1 MPAKPV
7 VLIVDDDAP
16 VLRAVERDLRKR
28 YGQNY
33 RILSAVSGPAAL
45 DLLQRIDQR
54 NEPVALLLVDHRMP
68 QMTGIEFLAQSLERH
83 ADAKRVLLTAYA
95 DTDAAIRAI
104 NQIKLNHYLLKP
116 WDPPEQNLYPVL
128 DDLLDDWQ
136 SAFRPP
142 FEGLRVL
149 GSRWSPK
156 TYELREFLARN
167 AVPYQWLDVDT
178 AQSDPEVQRLV
189 GTALVAG
196 CQFPVVMFQDGTLLH
211 QPDQAELAERI
222 GLRTRA
228 DNKFYDLVI
237 VGGGPAGLAAAV
249 YGASEG
255 LSTVIVERDAPGG
268 QAGLSSRIENYLG
281 FPSGL
286 SGADLTRRAVAQAR
300 RFGAEILAPQHTVSV
315 RAEGPYRIVK
325 LANDSELSC
334 HALMVAT
341 GVQWRK
347 LDVPGMERLQ
357 GAGVY
362 YGAGPAEAISCRDE
376 EVYIVGGAN
385 SAGQAAMN
393 FSRYA
398 RRVVMLVR
406 GAGLGASMS
415 RYLIDE
421 IAETPKIEVQTGA
434 RVVEVHGEERL
445 EAISI
450 QCDASRTVE
459 RVPASALFIFIGAAP
474 STDWLDGFVER
485 DERGFLLTGQDL
497 LKSGQRPKGWQLDR
511 DPSLLETSV
520 PGVFAVGDV
529 RHGSVKRVAS
539 GVGEGSIAIQF
550 VHQYLAKVS
559 A

>member
-1 MPAKPV
+1 MATKAV
-7 VLIVDDDAP
+7 VLIVDDDEP

-33 RILSAVSGPAAL
+33 RIMSAASGQAAL

-54 NEPVALLLVDHRMP
+54 NEPVALFLVDHRMP

-83 ADAKRVLLTAYA
+83 SDAKRVLLTAYA

-104 NQIKLNHYLLKP
+104 NQIKLHHYLLKP
-116 WDPPEQNLYPVL
+116 WDPPDQNLYPVL
-128 DDLLDDWQ
+128 DDLLEDWQ
-136 SAFRPP
+136 SAYRPP
-142 FEGLRVL
+142 FEGLRLL

-178 AQSDPEVQRLV
+178 AQTDPEVQRLV
-189 GTALVAG
+189 ANAHNAG
-196 CQFPVVMFQDGTLLH
+196 CQFPVVLFQDGGMLH
-211 QPDQAELAERI
+211 HPGQAELAERI
-222 GLRTRA
+222 GFRTRA
-228 DNKFYDLVI
+228 DNKFYDVVI

-255 LSTVIVERDAPGG
+255 LKTVIVERDAPGG

-300 RFGAEILAPQHTVSV
+300 RFGAEILAPQHTVSA
-315 RAEGPYRIVK
+315 RTEGPYRIVK
-325 LANDSELSC
+325 LSDDSEISC

-347 LDVPGMERLQ
+347 LDVPGMARLH

-362 YGAGPAEAISCRDE
+362 YGAGPSEAISCRDE

-398 RRVVMLVR
+398 RRVIMLVR
-406 GAGLGASMS
+406 GKGLGASMS

-421 IAETPKIEVQTGA
+421 IAQTANIEVQTGA

-450 QCDASRTVE
+450 QCDATGTVE
-459 RVPASALFIFIGAAP
+459 RAAASGLFIFIGAEP
-474 STDWLDGFVER
+474 STEWLDGFVLR
-485 DERGFLLTGQDL
+485 DERGFVLTGQDL
-497 LKSGQRPKGWQLDR
+497 LKNGQRPRGWPLDR
-511 DPSLLETSV
+511 DPGLLETSV

-529 RHGSVKRVAS
+529 RYGSVKRVAS

-550 VHQYLAKVS
+550 VHQYLSKVS

>member
-1 MPAKPV
+1 V
-7 VLIVDDDAP
+7 
-16 VLRAVERDLRKR
+16 
-28 YGQNY
+28 
-33 RILSAVSGPAAL
+33 
-45 DLLQRIDQR
+45 
-54 NEPVALLLVDHRMP
+54 
-68 QMTGIEFLAQSLERH
+68 
-83 ADAKRVLLTAYA
+83 
-95 DTDAAIRAI
+95 
-104 NQIKLNHYLLKP
+104 
-116 WDPPEQNLYPVL
+116 
-128 DDLLDDWQ
+128 
-136 SAFRPP
+136 
-142 FEGLRVL
+142 

-156 TYELREFLARN
+156 TYELREFLAKN

-178 AQSDPEVQRLV
+178 AGSDPEVRRLV
-189 GTALVAG
+189 ETAQNAG
-196 CQFPVVMFQDGTLLH
+196 CQFPVVMFQDGGMLH
-211 QPDQAELAERI
+211 QPGQAELAERI

-228 DNKFYDLVI
+228 NNKFYDLVI

-300 RFGAEILAPQHTVSV
+300 RFGTEILAPQHTVGV
-315 RAEGPYRIVK
+315 RSEGPYRIVK
-325 LANDSELSC
+325 LADDSELSC

-347 LDVPGMERLQ
+347 LDMPGMERLQ

-406 GAGLGASMS
+406 GPGLGSSMS

-421 IAETPKIEVQTGA
+421 IAHTPKIEVQTGA
-434 RVVEVHGEERL
+434 RVVEVHGEEHL

-450 QCDASRTVE
+450 RCDATGSIE
-459 RVPASALFIFIGAAP
+459 RVPASALFIFIGAEP
-474 STDWLDGFVER
+474 STEWLNGFVER

-497 LKSGQRPKGWQLDR
+497 LKNGERPKGWQLDR
-511 DPSLLETSV
+511 DPGLLETSV
-520 PGVFAVGDV
+520 AGVFAVGDV

-550 VHQYLAKVS
+550 VHQYLSKVS

>member
-1 MPAKPV
+1 MPTKPV
-7 VLIVDDDAP
+7 VLTVDDDAP

-28 YGQNY
+28 YGQKY
-33 RILSAVSGPAAL
+33 RIMSASSGQAAL
-45 DLLQRIDQR
+45 ELVQRLDQR
-54 NEPVALLLVDHRMP
+54 NEPVALFLVDHRMP
-68 QMTGIEFLAQSLERH
+68 HMTGIEFLAQTLPHH
-83 ADAKRVLLTAYA
+83 ADARRVLLTAYA

-104 NQIKLNHYLLKP
+104 NQIKLHHYLLKP
-116 WDPPEQNLYPVL
+116 WDPPEMNLYPVL

-178 AQSDPEVQRLV
+178 AATDPEVHRLV
-189 GTALVAG
+189 EKAHAAG
-196 CQFPVVMFQDGTLLH
+196 CQYPMVMFADGGMLQ
-211 QPDQAELAERI
+211 QPGQGELADRI

-300 RFGAEILAPQHTVSV
+300 RFGAEILAPQHTVSA

-325 LANDSELSC
+325 LGDGSEISC

-347 LDVPGMERLQ
+347 LEIPGMARLH

-362 YGAGPAEAISCRDE
+362 YGAGPSEAISCRDE

-406 GAGLGASMS
+406 GPSLTASMS
-415 RYLIDE
+415 QYLINE
-421 IAETPKIEVQTGA
+421 IAQTPNIEVQTGTQ
-434 RVVEVHGEERL
+434 VVEVHGEDRL

-450 QCDASRTVE
+450 LCATTGTAD
-459 RVPASALFIFIGAAP
+459 RVPASALFIFIGAEP
-474 STDWLDGFVER
+474 STDWLDGLVER
-485 DERGFLLTGQDL
+485 DERGFILTGQDL
-497 LKSGQRPKGWQLDR
+497 LKNGQRPKGWPLDR
-511 DPSLLETSV
+511 DPGLLETSL

-559 A
+559 V

>member
-1 MPAKPV
+1 MPIKPV
-7 VLIVDDDAP
+7 VLTVDDDVP

-28 YGQNY
+28 YGQKY
-33 RILSAVSGPAAL
+33 RILSAASGQSAL

-54 NEPVALLLVDHRMP
+54 NEPVALFLVDHRMP
-68 QMTGIEFLAQSLERH
+68 QMTGIEFLGQTLERH
-83 ADAKRVLLTAYA
+83 GDSKRVLLTAYA
-95 DTDAAIRAI
+95 DTDAAVRAI
-104 NQIKLNHYLLKP
+104 NEIKLHHYLLKP
-116 WDPPEQNLYPVL
+116 WDPPEQSLYPVL
-128 DDLLDDWQ
+128 DDLLDEWQ
-136 SAFRPP
+136 SAYRPP
-142 FEGLRVL
+142 FEGLRL
-149 GSRWSPK
+149 MGSRWSPK
-156 TYELREFLARN
+156 TYELREFLAKN
-167 AVPYQWLDVDT
+167 AVPYQWLDIDT
-178 AQSDPEVQRLV
+178 AASDPEVRRLV
-189 GTALVAG
+189 ETAQNAG
-196 CQFPVVMFQDGTLLH
+196 CRFPVVMFQDGGMLH
-211 QPDQAELAERI
+211 QPGQAELAERI
-222 GLRTRA
+222 GLRTHA
-228 DNKFYDLVI
+228 NNKFYDLVI

-286 SGADLTRRAVAQAR
+286 TGADLTRRAVAQAR
-300 RFGAEILAPQHTVSV
+300 RFGAEILAPQHTISV
-315 RAEGPYRIVK
+315 RSEGPYRIVK
-325 LANDSELSC
+325 LADDSELSC
-334 HALMVAT
+334 HALLVAT

-347 LDVPGMERLQ
+347 LDLPGVARLQ

-362 YGAGPAEAISCRDE
+362 YGAGSAEAISCRDE
-376 EVYIVGGAN
+376 DVYIVGGAN

-398 RRVVMLVR
+398 RRVIMLVR
-406 GAGLGASMS
+406 SGGLGASMS
-415 RYLIDE
+415 RYLVDE
-421 IAETPKIEVQTGA
+421 IGRTPQIEVQTGA

-450 QCDASRTVE
+450 QCDATGSID
-459 RVPASALFIFIGAAP
+459 RVPASALFIFIGAEP
-474 STDWLDGFVER
+474 STEWLDGFVQR

-497 LKSGQRPKGWQLDR
+497 LKNGQRPKGWQLDR
-511 DPSLLETSV
+511 DPGLLETSV
-520 PGVFAVGDV
+520 AGVFAVGDV